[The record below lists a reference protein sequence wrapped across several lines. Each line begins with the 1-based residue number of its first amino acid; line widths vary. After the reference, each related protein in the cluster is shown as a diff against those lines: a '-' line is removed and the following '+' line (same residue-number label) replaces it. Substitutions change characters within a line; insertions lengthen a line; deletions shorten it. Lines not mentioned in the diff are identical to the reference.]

1 VKIIIIQSETGVD
14 EVIASGN
21 ADVLI
26 CSRGVTGVGLD
37 ASYYMKDPRD
47 GQKLVTYP
55 LDEVSKDSKAVS
67 QYFRAYQTMEDN
79 A

>member
-1 VKIIIIQSETGVD
+1 MKIIIIQSETGVD

-26 CSRGVTGVGLD
+26 CSRGVTGIGLA
-37 ASYYMKDPRD
+37 ASDYMNDPRD

-55 LDEVSKDSKAVS
+55 LDEVSKDAKAVD
-67 QYFRAYQTMEDN
+67 QYFRAYAAMED
-79 A
+79 

>member
-1 VKIIIIQSETGVD
+1 VKIIIIQSELGVE

-26 CSRGVTGVGLD
+26 CSRGVTGVGLA
-37 ASYYMKDPRD
+37 ASDYMKDPRD

-55 LDEVSKDSKAVS
+55 LDEVSKDAKVVD
-67 QYFRAYQTMEDN
+67 QYFRVYAAMED
-79 A
+79 